1 MKKIIILSILLS
13 ILNVQCVK
21 ADNIAEHTFVVK
33 TTNKSCSQRSVTKKI
48 DGKNYTFKWNIVFS
62 VKYSYN
68 PSTYK
73 IGTIYSTSI
82 HLDNQ
87 KNLYSGFS
95 TPKITNLYNPKAIK
109 SADGL
114 SIKVTA
120 KYELK
125 VQQNIS
131 YKNISLGI
139 YEDQT
144 IMSV

>member
-21 ADNIAEHTFVVK
+21 ANNIAEHTFVVK

-68 PSTYK
+68 PNTYK
-73 IGTIYSTSI
+73 IGTIYSTDI
-82 HLDNQ
+82 YLDEQ
-87 KNLYSGFS
+87 KSLHSGFS
-95 TPKITNLYNPKAIK
+95 TFKITNLYTPKAVK
-109 SADGL
+109 ATDGL
-114 SIKVTA
+114 SIKTTA

-125 VQQNIS
+125 VQQNS
-131 YKNISLGI
+131 SSKTISLGT

-144 IMSV
+144 KIYS